1 MAALEGLDD
10 DHVPAAARAWRVGIG
25 RFDGRL
31 IDGRR
36 CDREQLAGAFETGL
50 ASASGEEAIVA
61 DAVEATRQ
69 AVQQEAADELVGA
82 ERHDLLPVWGRAT
95 IILVAERYAIL
106 VEGDEPTVRD
116 RDPVG
121 VAREIGEH
129 GLGPGERRLGI
140 YHPALLPHR

>member
-10 DHVPAAARAWRVGIG
+10 DHAPAAARACRTRIG

-36 CDREQLAGAFETGL
+36 CDREQLTGAFEMGF
-50 ASASGEEAIVA
+50 AGAGGEQAVVA
-61 DAVEATRQ
+61 DAVEPARQ